1 MKSVLQTNKECWVCG
16 RTENLHS
23 HHIFGGTAN
32 RKISERYGLK
42 IWLCYYH
49 HNGSNEGI
57 HFNKALDIRA
67 KQMAQSYFEA
77 NIGNRDLFI
86 REFGKNYL

>member
-42 IWLCYYH
+42 IWLCFYH

-57 HFNKALDIRA
+57 HFNKALDIRT